1 MFGWFKRRD
10 ATRQHNEDP
19 ANHSIKYIDD
29 LPDEELDR
37 LNNLLPWASYVND
50 AKGRRFGKPYS
61 SKKRFAPEKIPDP
74 RIVELN
80 RRYPLHDL
88 SVLEVGCFEGNH
100 TVGLSMFSDRVTAI
114 DSRIEH
120 VVKTIVR
127 TAMYGYC
134 PHVFRLDLEQPFPAS
149 PELTFDVLHHVGVLY
164 HLSNPVK
171 HLNEILPHCTIVMLD
186 THIAAEEDELHT
198 FSYDGTDYR
207 YKSYK
212 EAGRLAPF
220 AGMQD
225 HAKWLLEKDLVKIL
239 ENNGFSHIDIAQRR
253 DERNGKR
260 ILLYAHKEPCN
271 HVTAKGC

>member
-1 MFGWFKRRD
+1 MFGWFKRHAAIR
-10 ATRQHNEDP
+10 RHKEDT
-19 ANHSIKYIDD
+19 ANHPIRYIDG
-29 LPDEELDR
+29 LPDEELDL
-37 LNNLLPWASYVND
+37 LNDLLPWASYVND
-50 AKGRRFGKPYS
+50 AHGRRFGKPYS

-80 RRYPLHDL
+80 RRYPMRDL
-88 SVLEVGCFEGNH
+88 SILEVGCFEGNH

-127 TAMYGYC
+127 TAMYGYR
-134 PHVFRLDLEQPFPAS
+134 PHVFRMDLEQPFP
-149 PELTFDVLHHVGVLY
+149 EGLTFDLLHHVGVLY

-171 HLNEILPHCTIVMLD
+171 HLNEILPHCTILMLD
-186 THIAAEEDELHT
+186 THVAAEEDRLHS
-198 FSYDGTDYR
+198 FSHDGTDYR
-207 YKSYK
+207 YKSYQ

-220 AGMQD
+220 AGMRD

-239 ENNGFSHIDIAQRR
+239 ENNGFSCIEIAQRR

-260 ILLYAHKEPCN
+260 ILLYAHKEPCD
-271 HVTAKGC
+271 HAAGGH

>member
-1 MFGWFKRRD
+1 MLGWFKRR
-10 ATRQHNEDP
+10 TTIKQHDKDIE
-19 ANHSIKYIDD
+19 NHSIKYIND
-29 LPDEELDR
+29 LPDEELDL

-50 AKGRRFGKPYS
+50 TNGRRFGKPYS
-61 SKKRFAPEKIPDP
+61 QNKRFFPEKIPDP

-88 SVLEVGCFEGNH
+88 SILEIGCFEGNH

-120 VVKTIVR
+120 IVKTIVR
-127 TAMYGYC
+127 AAMYGHR
-134 PHVFRLDLEQPFPAS
+134 PHVFRLDLEQPFPED
-149 PELTFDVLHHVGVLY
+149 PELIFDVLHHVGVLY
-164 HLSNPVK
+164 HLSNPIK
-171 HLNEILPHCTIVMLD
+171 HLNEILPHCSILMLD
-186 THIAAEEDELHT
+186 THVATEEDVLHT
-198 FSYDGTDYR
+198 FSYDGTNYR
-207 YKSYK
+207 YKNYK

-239 ENNGFSHIDIAQRR
+239 ENNGFAHIEITQRR

-260 ILLYAHKEPCN
+260 ILLYAHKESYE
-271 HVTAKGC
+271 HITTKGC

>member
-10 ATRQHNEDP
+10 TIQQHNEAP
-19 ANHSIKYIDD
+19 VNHLIKYIDD

-37 LNNLLPWASYVND
+37 LNTLLPWASYVND
-50 AKGRRFGKPYS
+50 ARGRRFGKPYS
-61 SKKRFAPEKIPDP
+61 SKKRFSPEKIPDP

-80 RRYPLHDL
+80 RRYALYDL

-100 TVGLSMFSDRVTAI
+100 TVGLSLFCDRITAI

-120 VVKTIVR
+120 VIKTIVR
-127 TAMYGYC
+127 TAMYGYR
-134 PHVFRLDLEQPFPAS
+134 PHVFRLDLEQPFPDG
-149 PELTFDVLHHVGVLY
+149 PEFTFDVLHHVGVLY
-164 HLSNPVK
+164 HLSNPIQ
-171 HLNEILPHCTIVMLD
+171 HLNEILPQCTILMLD
-186 THIAAEEDELHT
+186 THVATEEDELHP
-198 FSYDGTDYR
+198 FSYKGTKYR

-239 ENNGFSHIDIAQRR
+239 ENNGFSFIEVAERR
-253 DERNGKR
+253 NERNGLR
-260 ILLYAHKEPCN
+260 ILLYAHKESSTHLSTKSC
-271 HVTAKGC
+271 